1 MKICVFGASSR
12 ELAQGY
18 YDAAYE
24 LGAQL
29 ARRGHELVFG
39 GGTSGLMGAAARGV
53 VSEGGR
59 LTGVAPRFFDEPGIL
74 FEGCTDFV
82 FTETMSERKKAM
94 EDMSEAFITL
104 PGGIGTFEEFFE
116 ALTLKQLGRH
126 AKAMAVLNTLG
137 YYDALEA
144 MVQRAVDERFLTA
157 DGKDLYAMFTDVGE
171 LVSYVENYHAEPE
184 EIWKDK
190 LFGKYSRD

>member
-53 VSEGGR
+53 VNEGGR
-59 LTGVAPRFFDEPGIL
+59 LTGVAPPFFCGPRIL
-74 FEGCTDFV
+74 F
-82 FTETMSERKKAM
+82 
-94 EDMSEAFITL
+94 
-104 PGGIGTFEEFFE
+104 
-116 ALTLKQLGRH
+116 
-126 AKAMAVLNTLG
+126 
-137 YYDALEA
+137 
-144 MVQRAVDERFLTA
+144 
-157 DGKDLYAMFTDVGE
+157 
-171 LVSYVENYHAEPE
+171 
-184 EIWKDK
+184 
-190 LFGKYSRD
+190 

>member
-53 VSEGGR
+53 VNEGGR
-59 LTGVAPRFFDEPGIL
+59 LTGVAPRFFDQPGIL
-74 FEGCTDFV
+74 YEGCTQML
-82 FTETMSERKKAM
+82 FTETMSERKKLM
-94 EDMSEAFITL
+94 EDMSDAFVTL

-126 AKAMAVLNTLG
+126 AKAMAVLNTRG
-137 YYDALEA
+137 YYDAMDA
-144 MVQRAVDERFLTA
+144 MLRRAVAERFLSE
-157 DGKDLYAMFTDVGE
+157 DGYALYETFTDIPK
-171 LVSYVENYHAEPE
+171 LVDYIENYHGQPQEV
-184 EIWKDK
+184 WKEK
-190 LFGKYSRD
+190 ILEKYDVK